1 MTVTLESPPLAL
13 SGANAGPLFGHTQPR
28 LFTPPLRELTRETSY
43 GFAVIDFARHVLG
56 EPLDPWEE
64 WAVIHAGELLPDG
77 RPRFRQLLILV
88 ARQNG
93 KTHLLKVLALFWLFV
108 EQWPLTVGMSTN
120 LDYAREAW
128 EKAAEIAEA
137 NEVLATLLPKGRGRG
152 GIRRANGEQCITSVD
167 NCRYKIAASNRKGGR
182 SLSIDRLILDELRE
196 HHDWE
201 AWSAAVPAM
210 NARPE
215 AQVFCISNQ
224 GDDKSVVLDSLR
236 DAALEF
242 IKTGKG
248 DRRLGLF
255 EWSAPD
261 GADLLD
267 RQAWAAANPNL
278 GYRIDPDA
286 ILGPAERAAQRGGE
300 EEASFRT
307 EVLCQRVKA
316 LDAAVDPGGW
326 ADCMEVGS
334 MAELRSRVALCLD
347 VSPDRQHATLAA
359 AAVQADGRCRV
370 EVVASWDGVGATQEL
385 RRDLGQW
392 VRKVGPQALGWIPNG
407 PAAALAADLKE
418 RKGRVS
424 PFPANCTTEEI
435 RAEVSAVCMGL
446 ADLVDARQ
454 VVHSDDPLLNGH
466 ILSASKLWNGD
477 VWRFSRKG
485 EGQCDAAYAAAG
497 AIHLARTLPTPV
509 GRPRILRSA

>member
-1 MTVTLESPPLAL
+1 MPVLQQEMPSVL
-13 SGANAGPLFGHTQPR
+13 SGPNEEPLFGHTEPR
-28 LFTPPLRELTRETSY
+28 LFTPPLRELTPETSY
-43 GFAVIDFARHVLG
+43 GFAVIAFARDVLG
-56 EPLDPWEE
+56 EPLDPWED

-137 NEVLATLLPKGRGRG
+137 NPELATLLPKGRGKG

-210 NARPE
+210 NARPF

-236 DAALEF
+236 DAALAF

-286 ILGPAERAAQRGGE
+286 ILGPAERAAAKGGE
-300 EEASFRT
+300 EEASYRT
-307 EVLCQRVKA
+307 EVLCQRVRT
-316 LDAAVDPGGW
+316 LDAAVDPTAW
-326 ADCMEVGS
+326 MEGHVPGDLS
-334 MAELRSRVALCLD
+334 GLRSRVALCLD
-347 VSPDRQHATLAA
+347 ISPDRQHATLAA
-359 AAVQADGRCRV
+359 AAVMADGRTRV
-370 EVVASWDGVGATQEL
+370 EVVARWEGSAATSEL
-385 RRDLGQW
+385 RRDLGMW
-392 VRKVGPQALGWIPNG
+392 VKKVGPQALGWIPNG

-424 PFPANCTTEEI
+424 PFPSNCTTEEI

-446 ADLVDARQ
+446 ADLVAARQ
-454 VVHSDDPLLNGH
+454 VVHSDDPLLNAH
-466 ILSASKLWNGD
+466 ILSAAKLWNGD

-509 GRPRILRSA
+509 GKPRILSAA